1 MNAKIHQSPEQ
12 AISSYIGKLLRDNF
26 GKGPESVFVS
36 IKNVF
41 ITVYFRNFLSPIE
54 QVLMEQNQQNIIN
67 HLRIKVFTS
76 LIPEINLYIEMV
88 TGNKIKE
95 FYYDWSLHNKSGMF
109 TCLCDNSFEDNDVYV
124 ENFYGKEGLEA
135 EMIKLS
141 YYAQRAPDKI
151 NSYELNSRTI
161 LVVREGIMVRL
172 EKELVRRGHQ
182 DILRAVK
189 KEMEKSYLHN
199 NIDLEFI
206 LNKSIIDSFTAWDFQ
221 LDKSIFLFILNPDKQ
236 LNIPTV
242 EMS

>member
-1 MNAKIHQSPEQ
+1 VNAKIHQSPEQ
-12 AISSYIGKLLRDNF
+12 AISSYILKLLRDNF

-41 ITVYFRNFLSPIE
+41 VTVYFRNFLSPIE

-76 LIPEINLYIEMV
+76 FIPEIKLYIEMI

-95 FYYDWSLHNKSGMF
+95 FYYDWSLNNKSGMF
-109 TCLCDNSFEDNDVYV
+109 TCLCNNSFEDNDAYV
-124 ENFYGKEGLEA
+124 ENFYGKEGLET
-135 EMIKLS
+135 EIIKLS
-141 YYAQRAPDKI
+141 HYAQRAPDKI
-151 NSYELNSRTI
+151 SSYELNSRTI

-189 KEMEKSYLHN
+189 KEMEKTYLHN
-199 NIDLEFI
+199 NIYLELI